1 MKLSINEFTYNE
13 TKFYDE
19 LMRKTGFDIRVAIPA
34 EITSI
39 DFEKQTCKAQP
50 TIRERLIL
58 NDKYEWV
65 ELPELLEV
73 PFFIPFGGD
82 FNITFPIKEGDECLI
97 VFSDLCIDGWWQNG
111 GVQNQADSRRHDLS
125 DGFAIVGFKSQKHK
139 LEDYSNNSLQIRNKN
154 NVLAEFKEDSVKIQI
169 DDTAYIEIDENK
181 EITIKANSIKLDSKT
196 ITIGDS
202 NSSVTIAGK
211 DFLQHTHSNGNQGAN
226 TGVVV

>member
-82 FNITFPIKEGDECLI
+82 FNMTFPIKEGDECLI
-97 VFSDLCIDGWWQNG
+97 VFSDLCIDGWWQNMEEYRIK
-111 GVQNQADSRRHDLS
+111 QIQEDTICQTDLLLL
-125 DGFAIVGFKSQKHK
+125 V
-139 LEDYSNNSLQIRNKN
+139 LNPKN
-154 NVLAEFKEDSVKIQI
+154 TN
-169 DDTAYIEIDENK
+169 
-181 EITIKANSIKLDSKT
+181 
-196 ITIGDS
+196 
-202 NSSVTIAGK
+202 
-211 DFLQHTHSNGNQGAN
+211 
-226 TGVVV
+226 